1 MVTGTTGLRLPR
13 RQRRR
18 PAWEQVGRTV
28 EGYARADS
36 AAMAAGTEAW
46 MQSRRVGWRDMNQ
59 SMITKHGPTMVRALD
74 DALCS
79 ASRHGDDVDVYHLMR
94 C

>member
-1 MVTGTTGLRLPR
+1 MV
-13 RQRRR
+13 
-18 PAWEQVGRTV
+18 
-28 EGYARADS
+28 
-36 AAMAAGTEAW
+36 AGTEAW

>member
-1 MVTGTTGLRLPR
+1 
-13 RQRRR
+13 
-18 PAWEQVGRTV
+18 
-28 EGYARADS
+28 
-36 AAMAAGTEAW
+36 MAAGTEAW

-94 C
+94 CETGEMITRFFFGPTTPTSHAQPTSGPRSLSASWAAT